1 MFPQEQNHET
11 TFAPYD
17 RVVKLLLP
25 IIPKKLKPN
34 HLTFVRLIFTP
45 VLIVSLLLELY
56 KVSLILFIVL
66 ALTDLFDGSIARLR
80 NQITEWGKIWD
91 PIADKL
97 LIGSVVV
104 LLLFKINLVLTILL
118 LMFEIS
124 FILGGAFM
132 HLNHGDVKANAW
144 GKIKMNLQAF
154 GGGFLILGFF
164 LNLDIL
170 ASVAEILL
178 YCSLFF
184 ALMSMSK
191 KGI

>member
-1 MFPQEQNHET
+1 MSQQET

-17 RVVKLLLP
+17 RLVKYLLP
-25 IIPKKLKPN
+25 IIPQKLKPN

-45 VLIVSLLLELY
+45 VLIVSLLLEMY
-56 KVSLILFIVL
+56 KFSLVLFIVL

-80 NQITEWGKIWD
+80 NQITDWGKLWD

-118 LMFEIS
+118 LMFELS

-132 HLNHGDVKANAW
+132 HMNNGDVKANAW

-164 LNLDIL
+164 LNWNIMI
-170 ASVAEILL
+170 SSAEVVLF
-178 YCSLFF
+178 CSLFF
-184 ALMSMSK
+184 ALISLVK